1 MFAQHKYIKKFK
13 YILIYLI
20 LMKLLSVIIVKHI
33 FAIYTFSYILSY
45 LFSDL

>member
-13 YILIYLI
+13 YILI